1 MKKVLV
7 LLFVII
13 LLTSCTKEDNAINVA
28 LSSEPVTLDIMINSS
43 LSGRLI
49 ASGSIYEKLL
59 VLDGEDNIKEE
70 LCSSYYLSSDNKTLT
85 FVLLSN
91 VYFHDGTIMT
101 AEDVASS
108 MNRWIELYSKAKEIV
123 GEARF
128 RAKDDNTVE
137 IKSASSLVFLPL
149 LIASSPQEAVIMPS
163 SVIGDS
169 LTLTSVIGTGPYVL
183 KEWSKNEKIVLER
196 FDLYKEYSEE
206 SNGRWGKKEA
216 KTEVINYY
224 FVSDSVTRVLAL
236 ESGQYDFI
244 NDLMYHDRERI
255 LNNEELEIIEARET
269 GSIALV
275 FNKKNGV
282 MTDKRMREAASL
294 SFNNLQLM
302 QACYGKGGFSLHSD
316 YMEAWQDMWITGEE
330 NPYYKEDKEK
340 ARDIVNDYYTG
351 ETITIL
357 TSNLSSLDKIALK
370 AKEDLEMVGFNVE
383 VVVRDW
389 ASMLEMRKDDKA
401 WDIYVSA
408 FTSVPLPWQKN
419 YLVPAFPG
427 WIEEDSFSYSLLL
440 SLSSSET
447 VEEASRAW
455 EKVERAL
462 YEYIP
467 CYIPGHY
474 TTLYAK
480 NKKLSGVIIEDGF
493 FFWNATK
500 DGK

>member
-13 LLTSCTKEDNAINVA
+13 LLISCSGEDNAINVA

-43 LSGRLI
+43 LSGKLI

-59 VLDGEDNIKEE
+59 VLDGEGNIREE

-85 FVLLSN
+85 FILRLG
-91 VYFHDGTIMT
+91 VYFHDGTIMK

-123 GEARF
+123 GDALF
-128 RAKDDNTVE
+128 SVKDDYTVE

-149 LIASSPQEAVIMPS
+149 LIASSPQEAIIMPC
-163 SVIGDS
+163 SVMGDD
-169 LTLTSVIGTGPYVL
+169 LTLTSIIGTGPYTL
-183 KEWSKNEKIVLER
+183 KEWNKNEKIVLER

-216 KTEVINYY
+216 KTAVINYY

-236 ESGQYDFI
+236 ENGQYDFI

-255 LNNEELEIIEARET
+255 INNEKLEIVEERET

-275 FNKKNGV
+275 FNKKNGL
-282 MTDKRMREAASL
+282 MTEKRMREAASL

-316 YMEAWQDMWITGEE
+316 YMEEWQKAWITGEE
-330 NPYYKEDKEK
+330 NPYYEEDKER
-340 ARDIVNDYYTG
+340 AREIVDTYYSG

-383 VVVRDW
+383 VVVKDW
-389 ASMLEMRKDDKA
+389 ASMLETRKDDKA

-419 YLVPAFPG
+419 YLIPSFPG
-427 WIEEDSFSYSLLL
+427 WIEEDSASYSLLC
-440 SLSSSET
+440 SLSSSQT
-447 VEEASRAW
+447 IEEAKDVW
-455 EKVERAL
+455 KEVEKEL
-462 YEYIP
+462 FDYIP
-467 CYIPGHY
+467 SYIPGHY
-474 TTLYAK
+474 TTSYAK
-480 NKKLSGVIIEDGF
+480 SKRLSGVIIEDGF
-493 FFWNATK
+493 FFWNASK
-500 DGK
+500 EGK

>member
-13 LLTSCTKEDNAINVA
+13 LLASCTGEDNAINVA

-59 VLDGEDNIKEE
+59 VLDGEGNIKEE

-85 FVLLSN
+85 FVLPSD
-91 VYFHDGTIMT
+91 VYFHDKTIMR

-123 GEARF
+123 GDARF
-128 RAKDDNTVE
+128 SVKDDNTVE
-137 IKSASSLVFLPL
+137 IKSAYSLVFLPL
-149 LIASSPQEAVIMPS
+149 LIASSPQEAIIMPTS
-163 SVIGDS
+163 AIGDD
-169 LTLTSVIGTGPYVL
+169 LTLTSIIGTGPYLL
-183 KEWSKNEKIVLER
+183 KAWNKNEKIVLER

-206 SNGRWGKKEA
+206 SSGRWGKKEA
-216 KTEVINYY
+216 KTEIINYF

-255 LNNEELEIIEARET
+255 INNEDLEIIEARET

-282 MTDKRMREAASL
+282 MTEERMREAASL

-316 YMEAWQDMWITGEE
+316 YMEAWQDTWITGEE

-340 ARDIVNDYYTG
+340 AKEIVDSYYSG
-351 ETITIL
+351 DTITIL

-383 VVVRDW
+383 VVVKDW
-389 ASMLEMRKDDKA
+389 ASMLETRKDDKA

-419 YLVPAFPG
+419 YLVPSFPG
-427 WIEEDSFSYSLLL
+427 WIEEDSPSYSLLL
-440 SLSSSET
+440 SLSSSKT
-447 VEEASRAW
+447 IEEAESTW
-455 EKVERAL
+455 KEVEKAL
-462 YEYIP
+462 FEYIP

-480 NKKLSGVIIEDGF
+480 SKKVSGVIIDDGF

-500 DGK
+500 NGK

>member
-13 LLTSCTKEDNAINVA
+13 FLISCNSEDNAINVA
-28 LSSEPVTLDIMINSS
+28 ISSEPVTLDIMINSS

-59 VLDGEDNIKEE
+59 VLDGDGNIREE
-70 LCSSYYLSSDNKTLT
+70 LCSSYFLSSDNKTLT
-85 FVLLSN
+85 FVLLPN
-91 VYFHDGTIMT
+91 VYFHDGTIMN

-123 GEARF
+123 GDARF
-128 RAKDDNTVE
+128 RVKDDNTVE

-149 LIASSPQEAVIMPS
+149 LIASSPQEAIIMPS
-163 SVIGDS
+163 SVMGDDI
-169 LTLTSVIGTGPYVL
+169 TLTSIIGTGPYTL
-183 KEWSKNEKIVLER
+183 KEWKKNEKIVLER
-196 FDLYKEYSEE
+196 FDLYKQYSEE

-216 KTEVINYY
+216 KTKIINYY

-255 LNNEELEIIEARET
+255 VDNGKLEIIDARET

-275 FNKKNGV
+275 FNKKSGV
-282 MTDKRMREAASL
+282 MTEERMREAASL
-294 SFNNLQLM
+294 SFDNLQLM

-330 NPYYKEDKEK
+330 NPYYEEDKER
-340 ARDIVNDYYTG
+340 AREIVDSYYSG
-351 ETITIL
+351 DTITIL

-383 VVVRDW
+383 VVVKDW
-389 ASMLEMRKDDKA
+389 ASMLETRKDDKA

-419 YLVPAFPG
+419 YLAPSFPG

-440 SLSSSET
+440 SLSSRESI
-447 VEEASRAW
+447 EEAIGIW
-455 EKVERAL
+455 KEVEKEL
-462 YEYIP
+462 FEYIP

-474 TTLYAK
+474 TTSYAK
-480 NKKLSGVIIEDGF
+480 SKKLSGVIIEDGF

-500 DGK
+500 DRK